1 MSVPAEEIQFLC
13 QSVLWIVGAN
23 ARAAFRTNQTNSLA
37 EHLPPGRQ
45 PEPSQRSF
53 PAPSSA
59 RKSRR
64 LPAQHGEVTVSYPH
78 FLSTAVLFFLQKKRR
93 SGPSLKLRFC
103 NFLIRWLCR
112 PLLSCSQLIYC
123 SPWARLLR
131 ICIEFIKKGLHT
143 KAFIEIVHKLDSRA
157 ILKRLES
164 ILGQLSQERREFKC
178 NAPRFGLA
186 VPNAGIKNAERGHEY
201 CAKDSV
207 EGVPGYDQSQ
217 HGIAGSLDP
226 IQVMLRRVLA

>member
-1 MSVPAEEIQFLC
+1 MSVPAEEMQFLC
-13 QSVLWIVGAN
+13 QSVLWIAGAN

-37 EHLPPGRQ
+37 ERFPPGRQ
-45 PEPSQRSF
+45 PEPNQI

-64 LPAQHGEVTVSYPH
+64 LRAQHGEVAVSYPH
-78 FLSTAVLFFLQKKRR
+78 LRPTAIPSSRQKRRR

-103 NFLIRWLCR
+103 NHLISWLCR

-131 ICIEFIKKGLHT
+131 ICIGFIKKGLHT

-157 ILKRLES
+157 ILKRWS
-164 ILGQLSQERREFKC
+164 QL
-178 NAPRFGLA
+178 L
-186 VPNAGIKNAERGHEY
+186 
-201 CAKDSV
+201 DS
-207 EGVPGYDQSQ
+207 
-217 HGIAGSLDP
+217 
-226 IQVMLRRVLA
+226 